1 MAHGKNITKA
11 QFRVIMRDIKDNFGS
26 TQQIADR
33 NQISPESV
41 RAIRRAKTWPGFQ
54 AAKESRRKKLAQAPK
69 KIATPP
75 KDDQLQQELEMVP
88 SLPLTPDYV
97 KELLDS
103 QIKVIQSNERTAAL
117 LKEGNES
124 SLVIRRQL
132 VRVEQALEGL
142 KNRRRWW
149 RR

>member
-54 AAKESRRKKLAQAPK
+54 AAKKSRRKKLAQAPK
-69 KIATPP
+69 KVAAPS
-75 KDDQLQQELEMVP
+75 KDDQLQQELDMVP

-149 RR
+149 KR